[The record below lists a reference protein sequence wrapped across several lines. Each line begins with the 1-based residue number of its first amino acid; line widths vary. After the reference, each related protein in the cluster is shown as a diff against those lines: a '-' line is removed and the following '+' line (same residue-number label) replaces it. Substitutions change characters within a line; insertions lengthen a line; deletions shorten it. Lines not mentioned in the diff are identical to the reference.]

1 MLIKN
6 NQKIK
11 EKNNSISVEQR
22 PLERNT
28 KTSQVFADQ
37 PQWQVRLSFGY
48 SRLFAG
54 ASSRLGLHSWAQ
66 QSDGENSFV
75 DSFYSK

>member
-22 PLERNT
+22 LLESNT
-28 KTSQVFADQ
+28 KTPQVFADR
-37 PQWQVRLSFGY
+37 PQRLVGLRFGN

-54 ASSRLGLHSWAQ
+54 PSSRLGLHS
-66 QSDGENSFV
+66 
-75 DSFYSK
+75 